1 MTSAISFIEEDK
13 NSRSPHL
20 IEETHLN
27 VLNTPFVKKK
37 KKKTSYSLY
46 KKTRLL
52 FLGRMKYL
60 VVRR

>member
-27 VLNTPFVKKK
+27 VLNTPFVKKTK
-37 KKKTSYSLY
+37 KKQPRTPSI
-46 KKTRLL
+46 KKQGCH
-52 FLGRMKYL
+52 FWDG
-60 VVRR
+60 